1 MNIYILDE
9 NDTAIQVIV
18 DGFAYFVPTLE
29 IEKLMQMCKCPKE
42 EAIDI
47 WLTDHD
53 YIVNEEQEEL
63 DKKAKNCRF
72 RAESGKKTSKKPRTV
87 KISAEKV
94 VLFNEIKAL
103 LIKSTYFN
111 GTLTENRQLSAKIG
125 EKTFKITITED
136 RKPTK

>member
-1 MNIYILDE
+1 MVNQSE
-9 NDTAIQVIV
+9 V
-18 DGFAYFVPTLE
+18 D
-29 IEKLMQMCKCPKE
+29 KLAKQLKISKE
-42 EAIDI
+42 EALDI
-47 WLTDHD
+47 WLTDRGLS
-53 YIVNEEQEEL
+53 VNEEQEEL
-63 DKKAKNCRF
+63 DKKAKGAGF

-136 RKPTK
+136 RK

>member
-1 MNIYILDE
+1 MQYTLDSGR
-9 NDTAIQVIV
+9 VITIG
-18 DGFAYFVPTLE
+18 DNT
-29 IEKLMQMCKCPKE
+29 IRNLMDACSCSKE

-53 YIVNEEQEEL
+53 YIVNQEQEKL
-63 DKKAKNCRF
+63 DKSAKNAGF

-136 RKPTK
+136 RK

>member
-1 MNIYILDE
+1 MKYTLDSGRIIE
-9 NDTAIQVIV
+9 IGDNAI
-18 DGFAYFVPTLE
+18 
-29 IEKLMQMCKCPKE
+29 KNLMDACGCSKE

-53 YIVNEEQEEL
+53 FIVNQEQEEL
-63 DKKAKNCRF
+63 DKSAKNTGF

-94 VLFNEIKAL
+94 LLFNEIKAL
-103 LIKSTYFN
+103 LLKSTYFN

-136 RKPTK
+136 RK

>member
-1 MNIYILDE
+1 MKYTLDSGRVIE
-9 NDTAIQVIV
+9 IGDNAI
-18 DGFAYFVPTLE
+18 
-29 IEKLMQMCKCPKE
+29 KNLMDACGCSKE

-47 WLTDHD
+47 WLTDHGF
-53 YIVNEEQEEL
+53 IVNQEQEEL
-63 DKKAKNCRF
+63 DKSAKSTGF

-94 VLFNEIKAL
+94 LLFNEIKAL
-103 LIKSTYFN
+103 LLKSTYFN

-136 RKPTK
+136 RK

>member
-1 MNIYILDE
+1 MQYTLDSGKIIEIPDKTIDYFMN
-9 NDTAIQVIV
+9 V
-18 DGFAYFVPTLE
+18 G
-29 IEKLMQMCKCPKE
+29 KCTKE
-42 EAIDI
+42 EAIDM
-47 WLTDHD
+47 WLTDND
-53 YIVNEEQEEL
+53 YIVNQEQEEL
-63 DKKAKNCRF
+63 NKKAKNAGF

-103 LIKSTYFN
+103 LLKSTYFN

-136 RKPTK
+136 RK

>member
-1 MNIYILDE
+1 MKYTLDSGRVIE
-9 NDTAIQVIV
+9 IGDNAI
-18 DGFAYFVPTLE
+18 
-29 IEKLMQMCKCPKE
+29 KNLMDACGCSKE

-53 YIVNEEQEEL
+53 FIVNQEQEEL
-63 DKKAKNCRF
+63 DKSAKNTGF

-94 VLFNEIKAL
+94 LLFNEIKAL
-103 LIKSTYFN
+103 LLKSTYFN

-125 EKTFKITITED
+125 KKTFKITITED
-136 RKPTK
+136 RK

>member
-1 MNIYILDE
+1 MKYTLDSGR
-9 NDTAIQVIV
+9 VI
-18 DGFAYFVPTLE
+18 E
-29 IEKLMQMCKCPKE
+29 IEDKAIRNLMDGCKCTKE

-53 YIVNEEQEEL
+53 FIVNKEQEKL
-63 DKKAKNCRF
+63 NKSAKNAGF
-72 RAESGKKTSKKPRTV
+72 RVESGKKTSKKPRTV

-94 VLFNEIKAL
+94 LLFNEIKAL
-103 LIKSTYFN
+103 LLKSTYFN

-136 RKPTK
+136 RK

>member
-1 MNIYILDE
+1 MQIN
-9 NDTAIQVIV
+9 
-18 DGFAYFVPTLE
+18 FANGRGLHIPDKD
-29 IEKLMQMCKCPKE
+29 IEQLMQGCKCTKD

-53 YIVNEEQEEL
+53 YIVNQEQEKL
-63 DKKAKNCRF
+63 DKSAKNAGF

-136 RKPTK
+136 RK

>member
-1 MNIYILDE
+1 MSEYWIHKSNGKEIKIPLKDIEQLMN
-9 NDTAIQVIV
+9 
-18 DGFAYFVPTLE
+18 G
-29 IEKLMQMCKCPKE
+29 CKCSKF

-53 YIVNEEQEEL
+53 FIVNQEQEKL
-63 DKKAKNCRF
+63 DKSAKNAGF

-136 RKPTK
+136 RK